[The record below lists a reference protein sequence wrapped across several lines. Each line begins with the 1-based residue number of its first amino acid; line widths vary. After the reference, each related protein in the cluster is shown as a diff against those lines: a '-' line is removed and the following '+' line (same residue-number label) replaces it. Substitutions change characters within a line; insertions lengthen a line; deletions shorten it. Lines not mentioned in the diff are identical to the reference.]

1 MKNNIK
7 YLGIDI
13 GGAHFKIIG
22 LDKKSLFVFQ
32 NTENVM
38 FGKVSKNL
46 KKEIDYIN
54 SLNLSKNIYCGIT
67 MTAELCDNFKSKKI
81 GAVEI
86 SKLCKK
92 LKFNCSFY
100 TKKRKI
106 FKIY

>member
-38 FGKVSKNL
+38 FGKVL
-46 KKEIDYIN
+46 KI
-54 SLNLSKNIYCGIT
+54 
-67 MTAELCDNFKSKKI
+67 
-81 GAVEI
+81 
-86 SKLCKK
+86 
-92 LKFNCSFY
+92 
-100 TKKRKI
+100 
-106 FKIY
+106 